1 MTYPVPS
8 SAVETT
14 TPPASEPVSLAVA
27 KAQCRVE
34 HDADN
39 ALFIGDGTSPGWIAA
54 ARQLVETG
62 SNLRL
67 LTQTVA
73 MTFDGFPDCGRP
85 LQLPLAPVQS
95 VGSVTYRDADGV
107 TRTLTGFG
115 VWLAK
120 RPPLVGAPATGWPAT
135 ACDGMAAVT
144 VTAVV
149 GWASVALV
157 PAQAVQAMLLIL
169 GYWNS
174 FRGDGK
180 DPQQYPQLVGIPAGA
195 QRLID
200 QLTRR
205 EYR

>member
-1 MTYPVPS
+1 MQYPVPS
-8 SAVETT
+8 SALETLIGR
-14 TPPASEPVSLAVA
+14 ADEPVSLVVA
-27 KAQCRVE
+27 KAQCRIE

-39 ALFIGDGTSPGWIAA
+39 LLFLGEAGVPGWIAA
-54 ARQLVETG
+54 ARQLVERESG
-62 SNLRL
+62 LKL

-73 MTFDGFPDCGRP
+73 MTFTGFPCGP
-85 LQLPLAPVQS
+85 LELPLAPVQS
-95 VGSVTYRDADGV
+95 ISSVAYRDAAGDEQ
-107 TRTLTGFG
+107 TLTGHG
-115 VWLAK
+115 TWLAK
-120 RPPLVGAPATGWPAT
+120 RPPLVGAPAGGWPAT

-149 GWASVALV
+149 GWATAAAV

-180 DPQQYPQLVGIPAGA
+180 DPNQYPQTIGIPAGA
-195 QRLID
+195 RRLID
-200 QLTRR
+200 QLRRR